1 MNAFHYTPRG
11 SQPDNNP
18 LQMNVV
24 LKRCCLTTQAAG
36 RSQTGGNPTL
46 VSTGAGCFKMKGH

>member
-24 LKRCCLTTQAAG
+24 LNQHCLTTQAAG
-36 RSQTGGNPTL
+36 RSQTGGNPAP
-46 VSTGAGCFKMKGH
+46 VNAGAGCFEMKSH